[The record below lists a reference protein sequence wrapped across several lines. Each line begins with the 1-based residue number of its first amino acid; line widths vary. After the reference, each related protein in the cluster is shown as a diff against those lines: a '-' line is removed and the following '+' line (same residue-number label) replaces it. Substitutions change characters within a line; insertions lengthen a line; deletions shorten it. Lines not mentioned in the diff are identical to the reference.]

1 VRWIHILQSIYAM
14 PRGFVSMYDWP
25 NQPWIVEINTW
36 TWLRGL
42 TLRYGRKMRLDS
54 VPGFVWDE
62 LVATHADGVWL
73 MGVWQRSAAGQ
84 QISLGDPNVLAEGQ
98 RLFSDFSPRDVSGSP
113 YSIAA
118 YCVDNEL
125 GGADGLAEARRQ
137 LAARGLRLMLDF
149 VPNHVAPDHPWT
161 SKHPE
166 YFVQGE
172 RDEHQGNPKGFFAA
186 GKNVIAH
193 GHDPNFPPWPDTAQ
207 LNAFDSGLRSAALD
221 TLKGIAGQCDGVRCD
236 LAMLLINRIFAHTW
250 EGRVCPPPPT
260 EYWQHV
266 IPRIRQL
273 HPGFLFVAEAY
284 WDLEWELMQQGFDY
298 CYDKRLYDRLVRGTP
313 QAIREH
319 VSAPLDYQRLLIR
332 FLENHDEPRAAAVF
346 SVQQNRVAAVAL
358 MTLPGAKL
366 LEDGLLSGSKIKLSV
381 HLGRCPQESPDD
393 QLRNFY
399 QKLLDIARS
408 FELENGE
415 WQLCQ
420 LEGWSDN
427 QSCQN
432 LMGWCW
438 KVRGVKYLQVLN
450 FSPYR
455 AQAWVKLPWNDLASA
470 DWEVSD
476 PLLNVEHGRRRGV
489 ELAGSGLYVDLDAHS
504 FHFLRFI
511 PIGT

>member
-1 VRWIHILQSIYAM
+1 
-14 PRGFVSMYDWP
+14 MYDWP

-42 TLRYGRKMRLDS
+42 TLRYCRKMKLDC

-62 LVATHADGVWL
+62 LAATHADGVWL
-73 MGVWQRSAAGQ
+73 MGVWRRSAACQ
-84 QISLGDPNVLAEGQ
+84 QISLGDPNVLAEGR
-98 RLFSDFSPRDVSGSP
+98 RLFSDFSPQDVSGSP
-113 YSIAA
+113 YSIAD
-118 YCVDNEL
+118 YCVDSEL

-137 LAARGLRLMLDF
+137 LAARGLRMMLDF

-161 SKHPE
+161 REHPE

-172 RDEHQGNPKGFFAA
+172 RDEHQRNPKSFFPA

-193 GHDPNFPPWPDTAQ
+193 GHDPYFPPWPDTAQ
-207 LNAFDSGLRSAALD
+207 LNAFDSGLRLAALD

-236 LAMLLINRIFAHTW
+236 LAMLVINRIFAHTW

-260 EYWQHV
+260 EYWQYI

-298 CYDKRLYDRLVRGTP
+298 CYDKRLYDRLVGGTP
-313 QAIREH
+313 QAMREYL
-319 VSAPLDYQRLLIR
+319 SAPMDYQRHLIR

-346 SVQQNRVAAVAL
+346 SVQQNQVAAVAL

-366 LEDGLLSGSKIKLSV
+366 LQNGQLSGSKIKLSA
-381 HLGRCPQESPDD
+381 HLGRCPEESPDHK
-393 QLRNFY
+393 LRNFY

-420 LEGWSDN
+420 LEGWADN

-438 KVRGVKYLQVLN
+438 KVRGAKYLQVVN

-455 AQAWVKLPWNDLASA
+455 AQAWVKLPWNALASP

-476 PLLNVEHGRRRGV
+476 PLVNVEYGRRRGV